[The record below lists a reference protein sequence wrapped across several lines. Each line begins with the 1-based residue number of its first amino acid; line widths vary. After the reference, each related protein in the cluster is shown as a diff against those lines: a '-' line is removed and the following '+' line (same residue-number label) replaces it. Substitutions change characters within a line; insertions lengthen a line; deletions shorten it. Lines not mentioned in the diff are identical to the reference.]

1 MTLLFIIITLLALIF
16 GAILGFASLKL
27 KVEADPNVDNVVILD
42 ANHTLKLFAMEM
54 TSQNVFLE
62 VNLLS

>member
-27 KVEADPNVDNVVILD
+27 KVEANVDNVVILD

-54 TSQNVFLE
+54 KSQNVFLV
-62 VNLLS
+62 VNLPS